1 MAQKVQPLPREYQI
15 TEANQQTMSIPTPPS
30 PPTASQSVLRRT
42 NFTLSYGSLN
52 TSRRFTRARS
62 KKIRGLV
69 RENATCFVPALAAM
83 RRCRILRLRL
93 CVTRCTPQPHLSNIY
108 SCDYTAMHEGSTPP
122 PPFPCRV
129 QPFLVVFCRSR
140 LTQICWRKPSSF
152 PPSDGV
158 RKTLIALPPQPMQT
172 AVV

>member
-1 MAQKVQPLPREYQI
+1 MTGRFHALEELNQSEGEKLLAQKVQPLPREYQI

-122 PPFPCRV
+122 PPSPVASNRSWSSS
-129 QPFLVVFCRSR
+129 VV
-140 LTQICWRKPSSF
+140 
-152 PPSDGV
+152 
-158 RKTLIALPPQPMQT
+158 A
-172 AVV
+172 A